1 MARCRSSRKGVH
13 LELEPNETDLMRFM
27 GKELRRLLEKGKEDE
42 TGVPLQ
48 SFSPTLQLEHDLEA
62 EPCSLMGEMEQELI
76 LHRLNRIE
84 ETQADL
90 LGGNEEGR
98 VELLLD
104 ETRADLWLAYL
115 SDIRLLLAEVIG
127 ITPLN
132 PDPFSESDPDDWTLE
147 MKMYEFLSV
156 LQELILDVVN

>member
-1 MARCRSSRKGVH
+1 MARCTSSKKGVH
-13 LELEPNETDLMRFM
+13 LELEANEVDLMRFM
-27 GKELRRLLEKGKEDE
+27 GKELRRLLEKSKDDG
-42 TGVPLQ
+42 GVPLQ
-48 SFSPTLQLEHDLEA
+48 SFSPTLQLENDFEA
-62 EPCSLMGEMEQELI
+62 EPCALMGEMEKELI

-84 ETQADL
+84 EMQADL
-90 LGGNEEGR
+90 LDGTEEGR
-98 VELLLD
+98 VELHLD

-132 PDPFSESDPDDWTLE
+132 PDPFSEQDPDDWTLE